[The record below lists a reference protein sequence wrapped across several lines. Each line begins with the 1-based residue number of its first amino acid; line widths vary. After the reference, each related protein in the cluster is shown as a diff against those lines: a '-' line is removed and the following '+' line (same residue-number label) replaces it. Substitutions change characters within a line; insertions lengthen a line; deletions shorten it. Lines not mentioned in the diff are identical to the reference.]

1 MIDDIIEGTVKGVL
15 KGTLRFAFQIVVE
28 VLFFYTGEIVIFVIT
43 FGKRKPRWNYYSDES
58 ASRFVIFIEGS
69 TWIGFA
75 FWLFVAW
82 FINSILFS

>member
-58 ASRFVIFIEGS
+58 TSRFVIFTEGS